1 MDNATNKPL
10 WTPCAISVI
19 WCEHLVAG
27 GGVWS
32 TFPVLFPKMSMEFF
46 VHGIITAILA
56 FNTLFNFCVAAFS
69 SAGPSPHIEWGK
81 YELVGR
87 KALEGYKF
95 CGHCNLPKPPN
106 AHHCRSCG
114 ACVVDMDHHCPFV
127 CEIAFFIPPYCC
139 SVSNPCS
146 FVGGHPSW
154 IMAVIRHRSLS
165 PVWSRKQSKKTLLGW
180 DVKEVQYWRAL
191 NLVNA
196 RYVLKLYWC
205 MIPPTLSVMLYLGL
219 FKGL

>member
-1 MDNATNKPL
+1 
-10 WTPCAISVI
+10 
-19 WCEHLVAG
+19 
-27 GGVWS
+27 
-32 TFPVLFPKMSMEFF
+32 MELF

-87 KALEGYKF
+87 KALEGYRF

-127 CEIAFFIPPYCC
+127 CDIAF
-139 SVSNPCS
+139 S
-146 FVGGHPSW
+146 FLPT
-154 IMAVIRHRSLS
+154 AVFLFLT
-165 PVWSRKQSKKTLLGW
+165 PVLL
-180 DVKEVQYWRAL
+180 
-191 NLVNA
+191 
-196 RYVLKLYWC
+196 
-205 MIPPTLSVMLYLGL
+205 
-219 FKGL
+219 

>member
-1 MDNATNKPL
+1 MQPWTWMIYVRDHTWSNRVYLYHWVDPLSQLFWGSEQVCRVDNVTNKFL

-19 WCEHLVAG
+19 WCKHLVAG

-87 KALEGYKF
+87 KALEGYRF

-127 CEIAFFIPPYCC
+127 CEIAF
-139 SVSNPCS
+139 S
-146 FVGGHPSW
+146 FLPT
-154 IMAVIRHRSLS
+154 AVFLFLT
-165 PVWSRKQSKKTLLGW
+165 PVLL
-180 DVKEVQYWRAL
+180 
-191 NLVNA
+191 
-196 RYVLKLYWC
+196 
-205 MIPPTLSVMLYLGL
+205 
-219 FKGL
+219 